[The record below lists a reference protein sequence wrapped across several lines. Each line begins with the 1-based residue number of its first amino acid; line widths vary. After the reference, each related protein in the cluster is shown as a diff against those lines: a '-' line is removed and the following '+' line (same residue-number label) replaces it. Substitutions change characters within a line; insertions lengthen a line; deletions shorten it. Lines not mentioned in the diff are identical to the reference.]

1 MTATGTPDTAPSS
14 DHRLVEG
21 PGSPQVASAVVDGA
35 DLDTSRRRRRAL
47 RILLAAR
54 RRDDGGGAHSESS

>member
-35 DLDTSRRRRRAL
+35 DLDTSRR
-47 RILLAAR
+47 ILLAAR